1 MCREISG
8 FSLVCRGSKSLGN
21 TEVKDIN
28 NILHFTNSLIFLH
41 SLIYNIDIL
50 SNIFSYSGFETTSTT
65 ISFCLYELAKNPDVQ
80 KKLQEEIDEVLLTDF
95 NTHELN
101 YEKITSMKYLAA
113 CVRETLRK
121 YTPIPLLFREAS
133 NDYQISGSKTVIE
146 RGTPIVIPVHA
157 IQNDPDYY
165 PDPDEFIPER
175 FLDGK
180 SNESDTFFPFGDGP
194 RKCIGRKI
202 LFPCNYQIIFLFG
215 FSRHADG
222 LHEHKNWSCCYA
234 IKIQC

>member
-1 MCREISG
+1 
-8 FSLVCRGSKSLGN
+8 
-21 TEVKDIN
+21 
-28 NILHFTNSLIFLH
+28 
-41 SLIYNIDIL
+41 
-50 SNIFSYSGFETTSTT
+50 
-65 ISFCLYELAKNPDVQ
+65 LYELAKNPDVQ
-80 KKLQEEIDEVLLTDF
+80 RKLQEEIDEVLLTDL

-121 YTPIPLLFREAS
+121 YPPIPLLFREAS

-146 RGTPIVIPVHA
+146 KGTSIVIPVHA

-180 SNESDTFFPFGDGP
+180 SNENGVPYLSFGDGP
-194 RKCIGRKI
+194 RKCFGRYL
-202 LFPCNYQIIFLFG
+202 LFPLKLSKIFYLDFPG
-215 FSRHADG
+215 MRMGYLSTKIGVVAMLSKFNVEMTEGLPQSLDFDPKQLVLSPTVLLNLKFSER
-222 LHEHKNWSCCYA
+222 S
-234 IKIQC
+234 